1 MLENLNF
8 RAFFVRIVAMTSVQN
23 RDFSFGENLYITA
36 RLIHPP
42 GSHTMRLYRPCP
54 TPRDKLSQ
62 RVSTPSSEAN
72 ILYWWQKLLLWI
84 GMVFSLLFIVKLYFR
99 LKSREKK

>member
-23 RDFSFGENLYITA
+23 RE
-36 RLIHPP
+36 
-42 GSHTMRLYRPCP
+42 
-54 TPRDKLSQ
+54 
-62 RVSTPSSEAN
+62 
-72 ILYWWQKLLLWI
+72 KLLLWI

-99 LKSREKK
+99 LKK